1 MKRGSLFFIGLIS
14 AIATF
19 TGLNY
24 ALGRPGYY
32 YERYHSYNHRHCFDE
47 RYDRRYDER
56 YDHDY
61 QHHSDSLHSNY

>member
-32 YERYHSYNHRHCFDE
+32 YERYHYYNHHHCYDDRYNNRYNE
-47 RYDRRYDER
+47 RYDRN
-56 YDHDY
+56 HK
-61 QHHSDSLHSNY
+61 QGSDSTNSNY

>member
-1 MKRGSLFFIGLIS
+1 MKRGSLFFIALLT
-14 AIATF
+14 AIITF

-32 YERYHSYNHRHCFDE
+32 YDRYNYHNHHHCDN

-56 YDHDY
+56 DNHDKY
-61 QHHSDSLHSNY
+61 NDSAISN